1 MHYCTNEPAAWR
13 CELLAWLPYRVC
25 TPYFVLVRGGQER
38 AAKQGT
44 PRIASFTAFRNTTK
58 SCVIQTHMKAAC
70 GDRGSRSQSTTATTD
85 ALGTQRASYT
95 SEGPSPH
102 KLPQGSERTRGQNQ
116 RRKYPQNVFNSN
128 GSKRP
133 LCLVKDFL
141 TVGSGALSR
150 ATRPK
155 RGGNGASAE

>member
-1 MHYCTNEPAAWR
+1 MARTSLLHDVVNCWHGCLIVCVRHISYC
-13 CELLAWLPYRVC
+13 LG
-25 TPYFVLVRGGQER
+25 GGQKR
-38 AAKQGT
+38 AAKQGA

-58 SCVIQTHMKAAC
+58 SCVIMTHMKSSC

-141 TVGSGALSR
+141 NL
-150 ATRPK
+150 K
-155 RGGNGASAE
+155 RIHKQKETA

>member
-1 MHYCTNEPAAWR
+1 MVALSCVYAIFRTASC
-13 CELLAWLPYRVC
+13 
-25 TPYFVLVRGGQER
+25 GGQER

-44 PRIASFTAFRNTTK
+44 PRIASFTAFRNTTE
-58 SCVIQTHMKAAC
+58 SCVIKTHMKSSC
-70 GDRGSRSQSTTATTD
+70 GDRGSRSQNTTATTD
-85 ALGTQRASYT
+85 AFGTQRALYT
-95 SEGPSPH
+95 SEGPTPH

-141 TVGSGALSR
+141 KLNYLIFFNLVFSYSAL
-150 ATRPK
+150 PL
-155 RGGNGASAE
+155 